1 MKRLVLASALTLVL
15 FQPAFAEEDCD
26 KSWNLYDVN
35 KDGHISGDEA
45 TRFRDD
51 MRARGVTV
59 GSTRSGN
66 ISAGQYNK
74 ACINNFWSKMEE
86 LGP

>member
-1 MKRLVLASALTLVL
+1 MKRIVLASALTLVL
-15 FQPAFAEEDCD
+15 FQPAFADDDCD

-59 GSTRSGN
+59 GATSSGR
-66 ISAGQYNK
+66 ISASQYNK
-74 ACINNFWSKMEE
+74 ACISNFWQTIEDE
-86 LGP
+86 R